1 MKFIPFAITGLVNIG
16 IGIVLFF
23 FLLLGL
29 NGYSE
34 KQAMPG
40 LIIFV
45 AWVTLVSLL
54 SGVLSVFATD
64 FLVNKKAINF
74 WISLLISVLVF
85 VVGGAVINVVGWF
98 VSLFVTEALR

>member
-16 IGIVLFF
+16 IGILLFF

-40 LIIFV
+40 LIIFI
-45 AWVTLVSLL
+45 AWVILVSLL
-54 SGVLSVFATD
+54 SGVLSIFATD

-74 WISLLISVLVF
+74 WISSLMSTLIFV
-85 VVGGAVINVVGWF
+85 VVGGAFNVVGWF
-98 VSLFVTEALR
+98 VSLFITEALR